1 MAEPVFRALEIAARL
16 VVLATGTR
24 ITFEGVQNIPER
36 GGAVIAINHT
46 SYVDFL
52 PAALAVH
59 RRRRRLRFM
68 IKAEMQQVKVVNF
81 LIKHTRTIPV
91 DRHAGA
97 DAYAIAVRQLREGD
111 LVGVYPEATI
121 SRSFELKE
129 FKTGAARM
137 AIDADVPI
145 VPVIVWGAHR
155 IWTKDHPRHIGRH
168 KLPVSVQVGP
178 PLWAA
183 GDIAST
189 TAALRESM
197 DTQLH
202 QAQQRYAHPAG
213 AYWVPRRLG
222 GGAPTLAEAAEI
234 EAEELAARSGGK
246 TAHRT
251 PHQSR

>member
-1 MAEPVFRALEIAARL
+1 MAEPTFRTLEILAQL

-24 ITFEGVQNIPER
+24 ISYSGEENIPDR

-81 LIKHTRTIPV
+81 LIKRTRTIPV
-91 DRHAGA
+91 DRRAGA
-97 DAYAIAVRQLREGD
+97 DAYAVAVRRLREGE

-137 AIDADVPI
+137 AAEANVPI

-155 IWTKDHPRHIGRH
+155 IWTKDHPRNIGRK
-168 KLPVSVQVGP
+168 KLPISVQVGA
-178 PLWAA
+178 PLRAA
-183 GDIAST
+183 GDIEST
-189 TAALRESM
+189 NAALRESM
-197 DTQLH
+197 TTLLH
-202 QAQQRYAHPAG
+202 RAQQDYSHPAG

-222 GGAPTLAEAAEI
+222 GGAPTMAEAAQI
-234 EAEELAARSGGK
+234 EADEAAARSARRA
-246 TAHRT
+246 AHRT